1 LQAKLLEFMASGAQ
15 LGWLIDPIERRAYV
29 YRPGSEPVVLLE
41 PPILAGDPVLPGFV
55 LALSEVW

>member
-1 LQAKLLEFMASGAQ
+1 MASGAQ